1 MTNEAANQPCAAPQS
16 GVRQGLD
23 GAQLK
28 WIALVTMLIDHTGAV
43 VVVRLLAGT
52 SPAWLASV
60 YDALRI
66 IGRLAFPIY
75 CFLLTEGFAH
85 TRSRPRYLAR
95 LAAFALAAEIPFDL
109 ALRNTWF
116 YPGYQNV
123 FFTLALGLAAIWGLE
138 RFAGRPALGLL
149 AVVLAGAAAFVLKT
163 DYGFFGVGLICVF
176 YLFRQSPRRNVAVA
190 AWILLGMILYRLA
203 QYAGFVL
210 QGLTLWELAVNAV
223 RNSRTEWPGILSL
236 CFINRYNGR
245 RGGGM
250 PKYFFYVFYPAHLL
264 ALWGIASL
272 LTR

>member
-1 MTNEAANQPCAAPQS
+1 MTNEAANQPDAAPH
-16 GVRQGLD
+16 GNTAPGLD
-23 GAQLK
+23 GTQLK

-43 VVVRLLAGT
+43 VVARLLTGT
-52 SPAWLASV
+52 SPAWLASG

-95 LAAFALAAEIPFDL
+95 LAVFALAAEIPFDL

-176 YLFRQSPRRNVAVA
+176 YLFRQSPRRSVAVA
-190 AWILLGMILYRLA
+190 AWVLLGMPLYTLT
-203 QYAGFVL
+203 QYIGLDL
-210 QGLTLWELAVNAV
+210 QGVPLWALPLNAV
-223 RNSRTEWPGILSL
+223 LSSIGEWPGLLSL
-236 CFINRYNGR
+236 CFINRYNGQ